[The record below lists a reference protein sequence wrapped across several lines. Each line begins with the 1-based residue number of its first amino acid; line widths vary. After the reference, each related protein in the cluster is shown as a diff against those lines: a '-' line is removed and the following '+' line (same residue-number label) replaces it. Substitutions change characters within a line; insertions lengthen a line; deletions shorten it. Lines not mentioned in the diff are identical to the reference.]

1 LLVAGI
7 YVASFVAGYLMVH
20 VGVPFA
26 VEFSSEVAEAA
37 PASSILSPILSA
49 LATGNVAA
57 AVVFT
62 FLVNLSLGAFASTTL
77 PGVIPLLG
85 GLGSIAV
92 TVFRGFTIGALYYY
106 VFGVSFWYA
115 VVAVGTAVLELGAY
129 VFSAAAG
136 IHLSLSAVF
145 PKRQGLDSR
154 RAAFK
159 QAWKDAA
166 YVYVIVVLL
175 LALGAIWEM
184 VGIYLFAANMGVL
197 G

>member
-1 LLVAGI
+1 
-7 YVASFVAGYLMVH
+7 
-20 VGVPFA
+20 
-26 VEFSSEVAEAA
+26 
-37 PASSILSPILSA
+37 
-49 LATGNVAA
+49 
-57 AVVFT
+57 
-62 FLVNLSLGAFASTTL
+62 
-77 PGVIPLLG
+77 
-85 GLGSIAV
+85 
-92 TVFRGFTIGALYYY
+92 
-106 VFGVSFWYA
+106 
-115 VVAVGTAVLELGAY
+115 VGTAVLELGAY